1 MAHFAQIDENNVV
14 IQVLVVEQ
22 EVIDT
27 GDLGDSSKWIQTS
40 YNNNIRGRF
49 AGIGYTYD
57 AAKDIF
63 IEPQPYPS
71 WTLDENNE
79 WIPPV
84 AQPKPDGLTMYR
96 NWDED
101 TQEWVS

>member
-27 GDLGDSSKWIQTS
+27 GDLGDPSKWIQTS
-40 YNNNIRGRF
+40 YNGNIRGKY
-49 AGIGYTYD
+49 AGIGDTYNI
-57 AAKDIF
+57 AKDIF
-63 IEPQPYPS
+63 IEPQPWPS

-84 AQPKPDGLTMYR
+84 AQPAPDGDTMYR

-101 TQEWVS
+101 TQTWS

>member
-1 MAHFAQIDENNVV
+1 MAHFAQIDENNIV

-71 WTLDENNE
+71 WTLDGNNS

-84 AQPKPDGLTMYR
+84 AQPAPDGDTIYI

-101 TQEWVS
+101 TQTWS